1 MKNYLIIMLAVCT
14 AVLAQGRPSTAGASV
29 VVDRVIAVVNDEII
43 TMSDLQREAG
53 KTADKTDER
62 LLLEDMINRKLQMA
76 AAKRAGMDVTEKEVS
91 DAVED
96 IMKRNSLDRRQ
107 FEAALAKEGL
117 TLDQYRAEL
126 KEQMTLSRVFNKF
139 VRSGLTIDEGEI
151 RAYYERNP
159 KAFELPEEIRVR
171 QILVKVPENASRTEI
186 DSLQEKAKKAAER
199 AKSGENFLLLVRE
212 FSESAVASQDGD
224 LGFMQREH
232 VLPEIERA
240 AASLKPGEIAGPVRS
255 SLGFHVIRLEEI
267 RRGVKPY
274 EKVKDEITNLLY
286 NQKLENTYRSWLQT
300 LRNESHIENKL

>member
-1 MKNYLIIMLAVCT
+1 MRNYLIIMLAAFAT
-14 AVLAQGRPSTAGASV
+14 ILAQGRPYAASASV

-53 KTADKTDER
+53 KTADKIDER

-76 AAKRAGMDVTEKEVS
+76 AAKRAGMDVTEKEVN
-91 DAVED
+91 DAIED

-117 TLDQYRAEL
+117 TLAQYRAEL

-171 QILVKVPENASRTEI
+171 QILVKVPENAPQSQI
-186 DSLQEKAKKAAER
+186 NSLQEKAKKASER
-199 AKSGENFLLLVRE
+199 AKDGENFLLLVRE
-212 FSESAVASQDGD
+212 YSDATAAALDGD

-232 VLPEIERA
+232 ALPEIEK
-240 AASLKPGEIAGPVRS
+240 ASAGLKPGEIAGPIRS

-267 RRGVKPY
+267 RKRVKPY
-274 EKVKDEITNLLY
+274 EKVKDEITNALY